1 MAVWMSSAT
10 ISALIA
16 PANRCATSSIGN
28 GVTEGN
34 GIQKVGSHRLDVSR
48 ICLGCMSYGGGN
60 QGNHAWS
67 LGEEEARPFI
77 KRALEGGINFFDT
90 ANRYSLG
97 SSEEILGRA
106 IRDFARRDEVVIATK
121 VHGRMR
127 PGPNGGGLSRKA
139 IMSEIDASLR
149 RLDMDYVDL
158 YQIHRWDHETPI
170 EETLEALHDVV
181 KAGKARYVGASSMYA
196 WQFAK
201 ALGVAGRNGWTRLV
215 SMQNL
220 VNLLYREEEREMLPL
235 CEAEGI
241 GVIPWSPQARG
252 KLSRDW
258 DYTSMRT
265 ETDEAMTRLFAKTQ
279 EADKKVV
286 DRVAEV
292 ASARGIPRAQVALA
306 WLLAKPVITAPIVGA
321 TKLHHLD
328 DALASVGVKLTAEE
342 IAALEEPYVPHPVVG
357 FV

>member
-1 MAVWMSSAT
+1 MEYAKLGRT
-10 ISALIA
+10 GL
-16 PANRCATSSIGN
+16 
-28 GVTEGN
+28 E
-34 GIQKVGSHRLDVSR
+34 VSR
-48 ICLGCMSYGGGN
+48 ICLGCMSYGVPD

-67 LGEEEARPFI
+67 IDEAESRPFI

-106 IRDFARRDEVVIATK
+106 IKDFARRDEVVIATK
-121 VHGRMR
+121 VYGRMR
-127 PGPNGGGLSRKA
+127 PGPNGAGLSRKA
-139 IMSEIDASLR
+139 IFAEIDNSLR
-149 RLDMDYVDL
+149 RLGMDYVDL
-158 YQIHRWDHETPI
+158 YQIHRFDHDTPI

-181 KAGKARYVGASSMYA
+181 KAGKARYIGASSMHA
-196 WQFAK
+196 WQFAR
-201 ALGVAGRNGWTRLV
+201 ALGIAEKNGWTRFV

-235 CEAEGI
+235 CGVEGI

-265 ETDEAMTRLFAKTQ
+265 ETDEAITRLFAKTQ

-292 ASARGIPRAQVALA
+292 ANARGIPRAQVALA